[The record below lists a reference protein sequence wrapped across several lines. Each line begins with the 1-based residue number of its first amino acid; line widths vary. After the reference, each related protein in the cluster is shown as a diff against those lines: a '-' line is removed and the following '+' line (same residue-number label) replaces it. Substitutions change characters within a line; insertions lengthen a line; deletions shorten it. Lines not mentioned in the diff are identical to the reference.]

1 MRKTM
6 PLIVLK
12 GLRGGVGTTSIAVAL
27 ARQFHHHKY
36 NVIVIDNCVDNILH
50 FYFPEKPQGTTL
62 GQALLAHTPIEQAI
76 YHYQNGYQ
84 ILPFGVVNSEDKLH
98 LQASATAN
106 QHLQHFFTAFTQQY
120 PDTLIFLDLQ
130 PEHDTLFKSWIAKAN
145 IMLTV
150 TTPESNCHI
159 RLNQH
164 TFAANEYILVNQ
176 FCATSQIHQDFYQ
189 FWQASQFPFCPI
201 KLHRDEALLEACA
214 SRLPL
219 YDYRANCMLVE
230 EINQLL
236 QWCLPLL
243 LSKKG

>member
-1 MRKTM
+1 M
-6 PLIVLK
+6 
-12 GLRGGVGTTSIAVAL
+12 
-27 ARQFHHHKY
+27 
-36 NVIVIDNCVDNILH
+36 NNILH
-50 FYFPEKPQGTTL
+50 FYFPEKSQGTTL

-76 YHYQNGYQ
+76 CDYQNGYQ
-84 ILPFGVVNSEDKLH
+84 ILPFGVVNLEDKLH

-130 PEHDTLFKSWIAKAN
+130 PEHDTLFKSWVAKAN
-145 IMLTV
+145 IVLTV

-189 FWQASQFPFCPI
+189 FWQTSQFPFCPI